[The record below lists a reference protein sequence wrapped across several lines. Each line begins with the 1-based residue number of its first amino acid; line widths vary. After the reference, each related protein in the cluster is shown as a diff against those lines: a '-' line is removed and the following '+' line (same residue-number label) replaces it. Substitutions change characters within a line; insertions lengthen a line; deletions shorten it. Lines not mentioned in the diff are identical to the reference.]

1 LWYDSKQYLEE
12 MLIVQN
18 LPIQVTVS
26 VLAVHDCFVTGGAD
40 GKGALEAEWQLAS
53 FSIAS

>member
-1 LWYDSKQYLEE
+1 